1 MKISEILA
9 IQTKLKEKNATANKP
24 KPKPKA
30 SANTK
35 KALKVVRTKETPNPN
50 ALQFV
55 INAVLLD
62 NGNISFA
69 SKKEAGGDKMAEAL
83 FERPGVLSVFVMDN
97 FVTVTKDEK
106 TSWVPLKDRI
116 WKTID
121 ETVTPY
127 LAEGKVQ
134 LSEVDVINFAKLDNE
149 KKLQGIEM
157 VLNRSIRTNLAQDG
171 GGVELKGIDGDE
183 VSIHYQGACGSCPTS
198 TSGTL
203 QYIQTQL
210 RQQLH
215 PKLTVKSV

>member
-1 MKISEILA
+1 MKISEVLA
-9 IQTKLKEKNATANKP
+9 IQEKLKETSAPVKKS
-24 KPKPKA
+24 KPKA
-30 SANTK
+30 KPNSK

-69 SKKEAGGDKMAEAL
+69 SKKEAEGDKMATAL

-97 FVTVTKDEK
+97 FVTVTKDDK
-106 TSWVPLKDRI
+106 TSWVPLKDRV

-121 ETVTPY
+121 ETVILY
-127 LAEGKVQ
+127 QAEGKVQ
-134 LSEVDVINFAKLDNE
+134 LSEVDVINFIKLNDE

>member
-1 MKISEILA
+1 MKISEVLA
-9 IQTKLKEKNATANKP
+9 IQEKMKGKAGPAKKT
-24 KPKPKA
+24 KPKA
-30 SANTK
+30 LPSTK

-69 SKKEAGGDKMAEAL
+69 SKKEAENDKMATAL
-83 FERPGVLSVFVMDN
+83 FERSGVLSVFVMDN
-97 FVTVTKDEK
+97 FVTVTKDEE
-106 TSWVPLKDRI
+106 TSWVPLKDRV
-116 WKTID
+116 WKTIED
-121 ETVTPY
+121 TVSLY
-127 LAEGKVQ
+127 QAEEKVQ
-134 LSEVDVINFAKLDNE
+134 LSEVDVINFAELSND

-171 GGVELKGIDGDE
+171 GGVELKGIEGNE

-203 QYIQTQL
+203 QYIQTQI

>member
-1 MKISEILA
+1 MKISEVLA
-9 IQTKLKEKNATANKP
+9 IQEKLKEKSAPVK
-24 KPKPKA
+24 KSKPKA
-30 SANTK
+30 KPNSK

-69 SKKEAGGDKMAEAL
+69 SKKEAEGDKMATAL

-97 FVTVTKDEK
+97 FVTVTKDDK

-116 WKTID
+116 WKTIE
-121 ETVTPY
+121 ETVILY
-127 LAEGKVQ
+127 QAEGKVQ
-134 LSEVDVINFAKLDNE
+134 LSEVDVINFIKLNDE

-171 GGVELKGIDGDE
+171 GGVELKGIDGNE
-183 VSIHYQGACGSCPTS
+183 VQIHYQGACGSCPTS

-215 PKLTVKSV
+215 PELTVKSV

>member
-1 MKISEILA
+1 VKISEVLA
-9 IQTKLKEKNATANKP
+9 IQEKMNEKKTPAK

-30 SANTK
+30 RPNLT

-55 INAVLLD
+55 INGVILD
-62 NGNISFA
+62 NGNISFT
-69 SKKEAGGDKMAEAL
+69 SKEEAEGDKMAAAL
-83 FERPGVLSVFVMDN
+83 LDKPGVITVFVMDN
-97 FVTVTKDEK
+97 FVTVTKDDK
-106 TSWVPLKDRI
+106 TSWVPLKDRV
-116 WKTID
+116 WKSID
-121 ETVTPY
+121 DTVTVY
-127 LAEGKVQ
+127 QAEGKVV
-134 LSEVDVINFAKLDNE
+134 LSDVDVVNFSNLNNE
-149 KKLQGIEM
+149 KKMQGIEM

>member
-9 IQTKLKEKNATANKP
+9 IQEKLKEKAAPAKKT
-24 KPKPKA
+24 KPKA
-30 SANTK
+30 RPSTK

-69 SKKEAGGDKMAEAL
+69 SKKEAESDKMATAL
-83 FERPGVLSVFVMDN
+83 FERSGVLSVFVMDN

-106 TSWVPLKDRI
+106 TSWVPLKDRV
-116 WKTID
+116 WKTIE
-121 ETVTPY
+121 ETVSLY
-127 LAEGKVQ
+127 QAEEKVQ
-134 LSEVDVINFAKLDNE
+134 LSEVDVINFAELSND

-171 GGVELKGIDGDE
+171 GGVELKGIEGNE

-203 QYIQTQL
+203 QYIQTQI

>member
-1 MKISEILA
+1 MKISEVLA
-9 IQTKLKEKNATANKP
+9 IQAKMKEGSAPAK

-30 SANTK
+30 KPNLK

-55 INAVLLD
+55 INGVILD

-69 SKKEAGGDKMAEAL
+69 SKKEAEGDKMAEAL
-83 FERPGVLSVFVMDN
+83 FERVGVLSVFVMDN
-97 FVTVTKDEK
+97 FITVTKDDK
-106 TSWVPLKDRI
+106 TSWVPLKDRV
-116 WKTID
+116 WKTIE
-121 ETVTPY
+121 ETVTFY
-127 LAEGKVQ
+127 QAEGKVQ
-134 LSEVDVINFAKLDNE
+134 LSEVDVVNFANLDNE

-171 GGVELKGIDGDE
+171 GGVELKGIEGDE
-183 VSIHYQGACGSCPTS
+183 VRIHYQGACGSCPTS

>member
-1 MKISEILA
+1 MKISEVLV
-9 IQTKLKEKNATANKP
+9 IQEKLKEKAAPAKKT
-24 KPKPKA
+24 KPKA
-30 SANTK
+30 RPSTK

-69 SKKEAGGDKMAEAL
+69 SKKEAESDKMATAL
-83 FERPGVLSVFVMDN
+83 FERSGVLSVFVMDN

-106 TSWVPLKDRI
+106 TSWVPLKDRV
-116 WKTID
+116 WKTIE
-121 ETVTPY
+121 ETVSLY
-127 LAEGKVQ
+127 QAEEKVQ
-134 LSEVDVINFAKLDNE
+134 LSEVDVINFAELSNE

-171 GGVELKGIDGDE
+171 GGVELKGIEGNE

-203 QYIQTQL
+203 QYIQTQI

-215 PKLTVKSV
+215 PELTVKSV

>member
-1 MKISEILA
+1 MKISEVLA
-9 IQTKLKEKNATANKP
+9 IQEKMKGKAGPAKKT
-24 KPKPKA
+24 KPKA
-30 SANTK
+30 LPSTK

-69 SKKEAGGDKMAEAL
+69 SKKEAESDKMATAL
-83 FERPGVLSVFVMDN
+83 FERSGVLSVFVMDN

-106 TSWVPLKDRI
+106 TSWVPLKDRV
-116 WKTID
+116 WKTIE
-121 ETVTPY
+121 ETVSLY
-127 LAEGKVQ
+127 KAEEKVQ
-134 LSEVDVINFAKLDNE
+134 LSEVDVINFAELSNE

-171 GGVELKGIDGDE
+171 GGVELKGIEGNE

-203 QYIQTQL
+203 QYIQTQI

-215 PKLTVKSV
+215 PELTVKPV

>member
-1 MKISEILA
+1 MKISEVLA
-9 IQTKLKEKNATANKP
+9 IQAKMNDKKAPAK

-30 SANTK
+30 RPNLT

-55 INAVLLD
+55 INGVILD
-62 NGNISFA
+62 NGNISFT
-69 SKKEAGGDKMAEAL
+69 SKEEAEGDKMAAAL
-83 FERPGVLSVFVMDN
+83 LDKPGVITVFVMDN
-97 FVTVTKDEK
+97 FVTVTKDDK

-116 WKTID
+116 WKSID
-121 ETVTPY
+121 DTVTVY
-127 LAEGKVQ
+127 QAEGKVV
-134 LSEVDVINFAKLDNE
+134 LSDVDVVNFSNLNNE
-149 KKLQGIEM
+149 KKMQGIEM

>member
-1 MKISEILA
+1 MKISEVLA
-9 IQTKLKEKNATANKP
+9 IQEKMKGKAGPAKKT
-24 KPKPKA
+24 KPKA
-30 SANTK
+30 LPSTK

-69 SKKEAGGDKMAEAL
+69 SKKEAENDKMATAL
-83 FERPGVLSVFVMDN
+83 FERSGVMSVFVMDN

-106 TSWVPLKDRI
+106 TSWVPLKDRV
-116 WKTID
+116 WKTIE
-121 ETVTPY
+121 ETVSLY
-127 LAEGKVQ
+127 QAEEKVQ
-134 LSEVDVINFAKLDNE
+134 LSEVDVINFAELSNE

-171 GGVELKGIDGDE
+171 GGVELKGIEGNE

-203 QYIQTQL
+203 QYIQTQI

>member
-1 MKISEILA
+1 MKISEVLA
-9 IQTKLKEKNATANKP
+9 IQEKLKEKSAPVK
-24 KPKPKA
+24 KSKPKA
-30 SANTK
+30 KPNSK

-69 SKKEAGGDKMAEAL
+69 SKKEAEGDKMATAL

-97 FVTVTKDEK
+97 FVTVTKDDK
-106 TSWVPLKDRI
+106 TSWVPLKDRV

-121 ETVTPY
+121 ETVILY
-127 LAEGKVQ
+127 QAEGKVQ
-134 LSEVDVINFAKLDNE
+134 LSEVDVINFIKLNDE

-171 GGVELKGIDGDE
+171 GGVELKGIDGNE
-183 VSIHYQGACGSCPTS
+183 VQIH
-198 TSGTL
+198 
-203 QYIQTQL
+203 
-210 RQQLH
+210 
-215 PKLTVKSV
+215 

>member
-1 MKISEILA
+1 MKISEVLA
-9 IQTKLKEKNATANKP
+9 IQAKMKEGSAPAK

-30 SANTK
+30 KPNLK

-55 INAVLLD
+55 INGVILD

-69 SKKEAGGDKMAEAL
+69 SKKEAEGDKMAEAL

-97 FVTVTKDEK
+97 FITVTKDDK
-106 TSWVPLKDRI
+106 TSWVPLKDRV
-116 WKTID
+116 WKTIE
-121 ETVTPY
+121 ETVTFY
-127 LAEGKVQ
+127 QAEGKVQ
-134 LSEVDVINFAKLDNE
+134 LSEVDVVNFANLNNE

-171 GGVELKGIDGDE
+171 GGVELKGIEGDE
-183 VSIHYQGACGSCPTS
+183 VRIHYQGACGSCPTS

>member
-1 MKISEILA
+1 VKISEVLD
-9 IQTKLKEKNATANKP
+9 IQEKLKEKAAPAKKT
-24 KPKPKA
+24 KPKA
-30 SANTK
+30 RPSTK

-69 SKKEAGGDKMAEAL
+69 SKKEAESDKMATAL
-83 FERPGVLSVFVMDN
+83 FERSGVLSVFVMDN

-106 TSWVPLKDRI
+106 TSWVPLKDRV
-116 WKTID
+116 WKTIE
-121 ETVTPY
+121 ETVSLY
-127 LAEGKVQ
+127 QAEEKVQ
-134 LSEVDVINFAKLDNE
+134 LSEVDVINFAELSNE

-171 GGVELKGIDGDE
+171 GGVELKGIEGNE

-203 QYIQTQL
+203 QYIQTQI

-215 PKLTVKSV
+215 PELTVKSV

>member
-1 MKISEILA
+1 MKISEVLA
-9 IQTKLKEKNATANKP
+9 IQEKVNEKSATANKP
-24 KPKPKA
+24 KPKAKA
-30 SANTK
+30 RPNIK

-55 INAVLLD
+55 INAVILD
-62 NGNISFA
+62 DGNISFT
-69 SKKEAGGDKMAEAL
+69 SKKEAEGDKLAEAL
-83 FERPGVLSVFVMDN
+83 FEKPGILNVFVMDN
-97 FVTVTKDEK
+97 FVTVTKDDK

-121 ETVTPY
+121 DTVTVY
-127 LAEGKVQ
+127 QAEGKVQ
-134 LSEVDVINFAKLDNE
+134 LKETDVINFVKLDNE

-203 QYIQTQL
+203 QYIQAQL

-215 PKLTVKSV
+215 PQLTVKSV

>member
-1 MKISEILA
+1 VKISEVLA
-9 IQTKLKEKNATANKP
+9 IQEKLKEKSAPVK
-24 KPKPKA
+24 KSKPKA
-30 SANTK
+30 KPNSK

-69 SKKEAGGDKMAEAL
+69 SKKEAEGDKMATAL

-97 FVTVTKDEK
+97 FVTVTKDDK

-116 WKTID
+116 WKTIE
-121 ETVTPY
+121 ETVILY
-127 LAEGKVQ
+127 QAEGKVQ
-134 LSEVDVINFAKLDNE
+134 LSEVDVINFIKLNDE

-171 GGVELKGIDGDE
+171 GGVELKGIDGNE
-183 VSIHYQGACGSCPTS
+183 VQIHYQGACGSCPTS

-215 PKLTVKSV
+215 PELTVKSV

>member
-1 MKISEILA
+1 MKISEVLA
-9 IQTKLKEKNATANKP
+9 IQEKLKEKAAPAK
-24 KPKPKA
+24 KIKPKA
-30 SANTK
+30 RPSTK

-69 SKKEAGGDKMAEAL
+69 SKKEAESDKMATAL
-83 FERPGVLSVFVMDN
+83 FERSGVLSVFVMDN

-106 TSWVPLKDRI
+106 TSWVPLKDRV
-116 WKTID
+116 WKTIE
-121 ETVTPY
+121 ETVSLY
-127 LAEGKVQ
+127 QAEEKVQ
-134 LSEVDVINFAKLDNE
+134 LSEVDVINFAELSNE

-171 GGVELKGIDGDE
+171 GGVELKGIEGNE

-203 QYIQTQL
+203 QYIQTQI

-215 PKLTVKSV
+215 PELTVKSV

>member
-1 MKISEILA
+1 VKISEVLA
-9 IQTKLKEKNATANKP
+9 LQAKVNQKSAPTK

-30 SANTK
+30 RPNVK

-55 INAVLLD
+55 VNAVILD
-62 NGNISFA
+62 DGNISFTN
-69 SKKEAGGDKMAEAL
+69 KKEAEGDKMVETL
-83 FERPGVLSVFVMDN
+83 FERPGILNIFIMEN
-97 FVTVTKDEK
+97 FITVTKDNK

-121 ETVTPY
+121 EKVTVY
-127 LAEGKVQ
+127 QAEGKVQ
-134 LSEVDVINFAKLDNE
+134 LSQVDVLNFSKLDNE

-171 GGVELKGIDGDE
+171 GGVELKGIEGNE

-210 RQQLH
+210 RHQLH
-215 PKLTVKSV
+215 PELTVKSV

>member
-1 MKISEILA
+1 MKISEVLA
-9 IQTKLKEKNATANKP
+9 IQEKMKGKAGPAKKT
-24 KPKPKA
+24 KPKA
-30 SANTK
+30 LPSTK

-69 SKKEAGGDKMAEAL
+69 SKKEAENDKMATAL
-83 FERPGVLSVFVMDN
+83 FERSGVMSVFVMDN

-106 TSWVPLKDRI
+106 TSWVPLKDRV
-116 WKTID
+116 WKTIE
-121 ETVTPY
+121 ETVSLY
-127 LAEGKVQ
+127 QAEEKVQ
-134 LSEVDVINFAKLDNE
+134 LSEVDVINFAELSND

-171 GGVELKGIDGDE
+171 GGVELKGIEGNE

-203 QYIQTQL
+203 QYIQTQI

>member
-1 MKISEILA
+1 VKISEVLA
-9 IQTKLKEKNATANKP
+9 IQEKLKEKAAPAKKT
-24 KPKPKA
+24 KPKA
-30 SANTK
+30 RPSTK

-69 SKKEAGGDKMAEAL
+69 SKKEAENDKMATAL
-83 FERPGVLSVFVMDN
+83 FERSGVMSVFVMDN

-106 TSWVPLKDRI
+106 TSWVPLKDRV
-116 WKTID
+116 WKTIE
-121 ETVTPY
+121 ETVSLY
-127 LAEGKVQ
+127 QAEEKVQ
-134 LSEVDVINFAKLDNE
+134 LSEVDVINFAELSNE

-171 GGVELKGIDGDE
+171 GGVELKGIEGNE

-203 QYIQTQL
+203 QYIQTQI

-215 PKLTVKSV
+215 PELTVKSV

>member
-9 IQTKLKEKNATANKP
+9 IQEKMKGKAGPAKKT
-24 KPKPKA
+24 KPKA
-30 SANTK
+30 LPSTK

-69 SKKEAGGDKMAEAL
+69 SKKEAENDKMATAL
-83 FERPGVLSVFVMDN
+83 FERSGVMSVFVMDN
-97 FVTVTKDEK
+97 FVTVTKDEE
-106 TSWVPLKDRI
+106 TSWVPLKDRV
-116 WKTID
+116 WKTIE
-121 ETVTPY
+121 ETVSLY
-127 LAEGKVQ
+127 QAEEKVQ
-134 LSEVDVINFAKLDNE
+134 LSEVDVINFAELSNE

-171 GGVELKGIDGDE
+171 GGVELKGIEGNE

-203 QYIQTQL
+203 KYIEAQI

>member
-1 MKISEILA
+1 MKISEVLA
-9 IQTKLKEKNATANKP
+9 IQEKMKGKAGPAKKT
-24 KPKPKA
+24 KPKA
-30 SANTK
+30 LPSTK

-69 SKKEAGGDKMAEAL
+69 SKKEAENDKMATAL
-83 FERPGVLSVFVMDN
+83 FERSGVMSVFVMDN
-97 FVTVTKDEK
+97 FVTVTKDEE
-106 TSWVPLKDRI
+106 TSWVPLKDRV
-116 WKTID
+116 WKTIED
-121 ETVTPY
+121 TVSLY
-127 LAEGKVQ
+127 QAEEKVQ
-134 LSEVDVINFAKLDNE
+134 LSEVDVINFAELSNE

-171 GGVELKGIDGDE
+171 GGVELKGIEGNE

-203 QYIQTQL
+203 QYIQTQI

>member
-1 MKISEILA
+1 VKISEVLA
-9 IQTKLKEKNATANKP
+9 IQEKLKEKGAPAKKT
-24 KPKPKA
+24 KPKA
-30 SANTK
+30 RPSTK

-69 SKKEAGGDKMAEAL
+69 SKKEAESDKMATAL
-83 FERPGVLSVFVMDN
+83 FERSGVLSVFVMDN

-106 TSWVPLKDRI
+106 TSWVPLKDRV
-116 WKTID
+116 WKTIE
-121 ETVTPY
+121 ETVSLY
-127 LAEGKVQ
+127 QAEEKVQ
-134 LSEVDVINFAKLDNE
+134 LSEVDVINFAELSNE

-171 GGVELKGIDGDE
+171 GGVELKGIEGNE

-203 QYIQTQL
+203 QYIQTQI

-215 PKLTVKSV
+215 PELTVKSV